1 MDQIRP
7 KVSIIIPTYNR
18 PEYLRRAIKS
28 ATSQS
33 YPNIEVIVVD
43 DHSDINLD
51 AFRQEFPSVRF
62 YQNSEN
68 MGGCYSRNRGIEES
82 EGEYINFLDDDDEL
96 FVDKISMQMDKF
108 IESQTEDLGFVTAHV
123 EDFRSGTKIIKTNRV
138 SGNVYRQLLCGYS
151 ISGIESMLIRKK
163 CLIDVGV
170 FDKNLQ
176 SSQEY
181 DLMIRLAEKYRVD
194 YVNEILSRENRSKDQ
209 ISLNYDKKIAGAK
222 YLFKKH
228 DERYREVGTLFW
240 LKMRLKL
247 RGLICRFYIGKWFG
261 EKAYRLTIRD

>member
-1 MDQIRP
+1 MAQNSP

-43 DHSDINLD
+43 DHSDIDLD
-51 AFRQEFPSVRF
+51 TFRQEFQSVRF
-62 YQNSEN
+62 FQNSEN
-68 MGGCYSRNRGIEES
+68 RGGCYSRNRGLKES
-82 EGEYINFLDDDDEL
+82 EGEFINFLDDDDEL
-96 FVDKISMQMDKF
+96 YPNKIALQVDKF
-108 IESQTEDLGFVTAHV
+108 QTSSIQNLAFVTSHHLD
-123 EDFRSGTKIIKTNRV
+123 ERSGSGIIKKNSV
-138 SGNVYRQLLCGYS
+138 KGDLYKSLLSGYA
-151 ISGIESMLIRKK
+151 ISGTQAMLIKK
-163 CLIDVGV
+163 ECLLKIGG
-170 FDKNLQ
+170 FDENLQ

-181 DLMIRLAEKYRVD
+181 DLMIRLAEKYNVD
-194 YVNEILSRENRSKDQ
+194 FVNKVLSRQNRSVDQ
-209 ISLNYDKKIAGAK
+209 ISFNYDKKIAGAK

-228 DERYREVGTLFW
+228 DERYREMGLLFW

-261 EKAYRLTIRD
+261 EKAYRFTIRH